1 MSRFAR
7 VSEWAAVFLAVCMG
21 LTMPASAGDWAVT
34 THIGETVEANDNPQ
48 LVPKSPGG
56 DVGSIT
62 NLNLQAIDE
71 LPTLRW
77 ETDVDLGFQKYWGPG
92 ALGSYDGV
100 RGGART
106 AIEKATELTNYHAS
120 FSWRDDPASVS
131 EVLDSGITN
140 ANTSRITYF
149 ADGGLQHQLNDLNA
163 LGLSVA
169 GTSVN
174 FTSDHNGL
182 TPYTDRQYGA
192 VLDSQRESPYG
203 PHGRLEYGMV

>member
-1 MSRFAR
+1 M
-7 VSEWAAVFLAVCMG
+7 
-21 LTMPASAGDWAVT
+21 
-34 THIGETVEANDNPQ
+34 
-48 LVPKSPGG
+48 
-56 DVGSIT
+56 
-62 NLNLQAIDE
+62 
-71 LPTLRW
+71 PTLRW

-100 RGGART
+100 RGGVRT

-163 LGLSVA
+163 LGLSVS

-174 FTSDHNGL
+174 FTSDNNGL
-182 TPYTDRQYGA
+182 TPYTDVNTTQSWIHNVNPRTDLTAALSTEWYNADDVGKH
-192 VLDSQRESPYG
+192 R
-203 PHGRLEYGMV
+203 